1 MKQLPWILVG
11 VLAAALLFSLF
22 FRGCADGSDGSGD
35 TVWLPVRVDTIH
47 NQVIDSPVSERPSGT
62 DTARLPVYRPKKPS
76 APVSTPDSIADSVK
90 VISDSLAVGKLAP
103 AAGSLSSGPDSVDV
117 LIPITEKEYRTDD
130 YRIVVSGYRPQLVS
144 AEFYR
149 RTQTGVVNAPKTKKK
164 RWGLGL
170 SGGYGIGISGKM
182 EPVIAITVNYNLLQ
196 W

>member
-35 TVWLPVRVDTIH
+35 TVWLPVRIDTIRD
-47 NQVIDSPVSERPSGT
+47 QVIAPPVSERPSGT
-62 DTARLPVYRPKKPS
+62 DTARLPVYRPQKPS
-76 APVSTPDSIADSVK
+76 VSVSRPDSIADTVNI
-90 VISDSLAVGKLAP
+90 ISDSLAIGKLPSVAD
-103 AAGSLSSGPDSVDV
+103 SLSSAPDSVDV

-149 RTQTGVVNAPKTKKK
+149 RTQTGVVNAPKPKRK

-182 EPVIAITVNYNLLQ
+182 EPVLAVTITYNLLQ